1 MSMSIFLFIFTQYW
15 GNSDC
20 WVLVWRL
27 PPSLSLLVV
36 RYQGK
41 KQTITTCY
49 NSQYLTGCLCFTISE
64 GSAGNGT
71 EVFRFHLRGG
81 VPELSLVSPVW
92 SWNNSVKKSNSG
104 VDTLA
109 KYLVSGTCVVTAGGL
124 LSGCVVGEWT
134 LVGPRVDRSAG
145 APQTQAPT
153 SSTPS
158 PHSRL
163 QVPAKRGQ
171 M

>member
-1 MSMSIFLFIFTQYW
+1 M
-15 GNSDC
+15 
-20 WVLVWRL
+20 
-27 PPSLSLLVV
+27 
-36 RYQGK
+36 
-41 KQTITTCY
+41 
-49 NSQYLTGCLCFTISE
+49 
-64 GSAGNGT
+64 
-71 EVFRFHLRGG
+71 
-81 VPELSLVSPVW
+81 
-92 SWNNSVKKSNSG
+92 KKSNSG

-109 KYLVSGTCVVTAGGL
+109 KYLVSGTLSVVTAGGL

-171 M
+171 KWPNVAKCGQMWPKEAKVAENGQKLSKGVPRG